1 MLLPAWLESSSH
13 LHFFYHW
20 MNWLNPVQKSTKDL
34 PLSCQNGKKTKKLQ
48 LARLDDSSE
57 VLLGQNWTMLSK
69 VVPTIGL

>member
-1 MLLPAWLESSSH
+1 ME
-13 LHFFYHW
+13 
-20 MNWLNPVQKSTKDL
+20 K
-34 PLSCQNGKKTKKLQ
+34 KKLQ

>member
-1 MLLPAWLESSSH
+1 
-13 LHFFYHW
+13 